1 MAVCNELWS
10 GLDHRINIIVIRIMK
25 LVRIIIVAFY
35 LTAVA
40 PICTV
45 LMAGLMSGAVL
56 ETSKAV
62 KKP

>member
-1 MAVCNELWS
+1 M
-10 GLDHRINIIVIRIMK
+10 VIHTMK

-35 LTAVA
+35 LTVVA

-56 ETSKAV
+56 ETIKAV